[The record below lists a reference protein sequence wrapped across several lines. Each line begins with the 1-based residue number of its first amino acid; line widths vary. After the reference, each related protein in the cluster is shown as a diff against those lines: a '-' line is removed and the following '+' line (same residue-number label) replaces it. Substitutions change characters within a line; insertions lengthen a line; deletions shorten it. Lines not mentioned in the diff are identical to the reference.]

1 VLPSLHER
9 AHAREEVAQARLAA
23 KQGKTAEQPPIEA
36 MVPLRNEKNRL
47 VQETREGV
55 MALLTQEQ
63 KDKMAAGVPGL
74 RPPPSQTDPA
84 LLEGARKPGGKG
96 DAAGKAGSEKGV
108 EDDKPARKETVD

>member
-1 VLPSLHER
+1 
-9 AHAREEVAQARLAA
+9 
-23 KQGKTAEQPPIEA
+23 
-36 MVPLRNEKNRL
+36 
-47 VQETREGV
+47 
-55 MALLTQEQ
+55 
-63 KDKMAAGVPGL
+63 MAAGVPGL